1 MADFIV
7 QFLSLAIFISGLMIG
22 EVIAHRAFGRPK
34 SPIIFIVDVALI
46 VFIISAVYTFVGF
59 SSPGPI
65 LYATNFMVGLV
76 TIMIARSVEWG
87 LGMTQKSGLSG
98 SKTIDVIRLLAHYG
112 LDMDEIKAAL
122 KQFGMPHKGVEKY
135 SHLIESTVPSYV
147 PKLVKMERT
156 LDSIDAR
163 VRGIEE
169 SMNNG
174 RRNGASAQSK
184 AQPENAAA

>member
-7 QFLSLAIFISGLMIG
+7 QFLSLAVFIGGLMIG
-22 EVIAHRAFGRPK
+22 EIIAHKAFGRPK
-34 SPIIFIVDVALI
+34 SPFIFIVDVLLI
-46 VFIISAVYTFVGF
+46 VFIISAIYAFVGF
-59 SSPGPI
+59 YSQGPI
-65 LYATNFMVGLV
+65 FYVSNFMVGLI

-87 LGMTQKSGLSG
+87 LGLTQKSGLSG

-112 LDMDEIKAAL
+112 LDMEEIKAAL

-135 SHLIESTVPSYV
+135 SHMIESTVPSYV
-147 PKLVKMERT
+147 PKLVKMEKT
-156 LDSIDAR
+156 LDSIDVR

-174 RRNGASAQSK
+174 RRNGANAQSK
-184 AQPENAAA
+184 AQPGQPAA